1 MISGMNSWK
10 TMNSGVPRSVLAK
23 NSYQNSYM
31 NSWKIMNSY
40 TNSWKNICPV
50 KEFLYMNS
58 YVNSYMN
65 SYMKTFFM
73 NSYMNSYMN
82 SCMWILKIHIRK
94 NIIWR
99 SGCSKY
105 GDQGVPDLWRR
116 GSGESLSQWG
126 GLWRTKAGRGAIG
139 VRRAAASYWTASI
152 EAGCGEWRRAVS
164 PEWLVTLVRRAWARS
179 ILSLLGLHFFL
190 L

>member
-1 MISGMNSWK
+1 MIYR
-10 TMNSGVPRSVLAK
+10 VPRSVPSK
-23 NSYQNSYM
+23 NSYI
-31 NSWKIMNSY
+31 WIHIH
-40 TNSWKNICPV
+40 TCV
-50 KEFLYMNS
+50 
-58 YVNSYMN
+58 VNPYMN